1 MDVESTLRKKA
12 RLRKQEK
19 RRYAKT
25 SGTLA
30 GQISRTRTARGYRGT
45 GKAIVT
51 LKMLP
56 HRFAK
61 AD

>member
-1 MDVESTLRKKA
+1 METEALLRKKA

-30 GQISRTRTARGYRGT
+30 GQISRTRTAKHYRG
-45 GKAIVT
+45 GKSIQV
-51 LKMLP
+51 KVVM
-56 HRFAK
+56 K
-61 AD
+61 